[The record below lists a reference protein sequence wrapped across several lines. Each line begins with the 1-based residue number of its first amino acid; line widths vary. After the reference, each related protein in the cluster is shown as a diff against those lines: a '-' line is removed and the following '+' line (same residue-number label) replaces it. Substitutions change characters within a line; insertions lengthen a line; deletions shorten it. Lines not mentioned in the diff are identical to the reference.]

1 MTACLDASALLARL
15 LREPGMDRVDEAL
28 RDAIMCTVNL
38 AEVVSHFSKRGVD
51 PDETRILL
59 ADLPIVYIAP
69 DEALAVEAGLM
80 RAATVKAGLSLGD
93 RFCLA
98 LARATNAT
106 ALTADRAWKDLSAD
120 LGVEVELI
128 R

>member
-1 MTACLDASALLARL
+1 LTVVLDASALLARL

-28 RDAIMCTVNL
+28 RDAMMSTVNL
-38 AEVVSHFSKRGVD
+38 AEVVSYFSQRGVD
-51 PDETRILL
+51 PDATRALL
-59 ADLPIVYIAP
+59 GELPITYVAP
-69 DEALAVEAGLM
+69 DENLAFEAGLM
-80 RAATVKAGLSLGD
+80 RAATLKAGLSLGD

-98 LARATNAT
+98 QARATKT
-106 ALTADRAWKDLSAD
+106 IALTADRAWKPLAEE

>member
-1 MTACLDASALLARL
+1 MTAVLDASALLARL

-28 RDAIMCTVNL
+28 RDAMMCTVNL

-51 PDETRILL
+51 PDATRILL
-59 ADLPIVYIAP
+59 ADLPIVYVAP
-69 DEALAVEAGLM
+69 DEALAIETGLM

-98 LARATNAT
+98 LARSTNAT
-106 ALTADRAWKDLSAD
+106 ALTADRAWKDLAVE

>member
-1 MTACLDASALLARL
+1 MTVVLDASALIATLKD
-15 LREPGMDRVDEAL
+15 EPGADRA
-28 RDAIMCTVNL
+28 DAVLHDSTMTTFNL
-38 AEVVSHFSKRGVD
+38 AEVVGHFAKLGASRD
-51 PDETRILL
+51 DIAALL
-59 ADLPIVYIAP
+59 SDLPIVYIAP
-69 DEALAVEAGLM
+69 DEALAIEAGLM
-80 RAATVKAGLSLGD
+80 LPATRKAGLSLGD

-106 ALTADRAWKDLSAD
+106 ALTADRAWKDVAEE